1 MKFPKKFPKFT
12 FRATFRT
19 VSLVA
24 FFGILGGLL
33 AVTSVFFS
41 LLKGLPDV
49 ASLKAFRHSHATQ
62 VYSVDKK
69 LIAEF
74 TTERRYPVEFEK
86 IPKHV
91 IQAFLAAEDS
101 GFYRHKGIDFTGI
114 ARAALSNLIRGHYAQ
129 GGSTIT
135 QQVARA
141 LLLNSKKKELTR
153 KVREMV
159 LAWRMERELTKSD
172 ILNLYLSEIY
182 LGHGAFGIGAAAR
195 NYFGK
200 RVEELTIAEGSL
212 IAGLPQRPNDWN
224 PFHNPHLAK
233 RRQQYVLKRMV
244 EENFI
249 EPKTAAEAF
258 GEILKLKTTKDI
270 NLTEAPFF
278 TEVVRQYLMG
288 KYGSE
293 RVLTEGLIV
302 ETTLNFAYQ
311 KQAEAS
317 MMKGL
322 REVDKRLGWR
332 GALKNLEPAQTNE
345 FLVAQHEAVLKKVVT
360 TRLLPSAFADNVAKK
375 ELIPDLSTIQAADS
389 PYYGPTP
396 VQIGELY
403 PTLMTDLD
411 LVHNSG
417 KAWIGQ
423 TQATLTAPGYEWVKF
438 DGKPSKTIGD
448 VLKNGDVVWTRVDAI
463 DRKTGAISVVLEQEP
478 DIQGALLSFDHA
490 SGDVAAMFGGTDFE
504 KNKFNCALQAKRQVG
519 STFKPVIYAAALDK
533 GFSPA
538 SIVTDAPIV
547 FKFEGGLDADN
558 TGEDWRPHNY
568 AGSFEGD
575 IPLRLALI
583 RSMNIPTVKLLN
595 ELTVDYGIE
604 YARRMGITSP
614 LPRDLSIGLGSWSS
628 SLDELTRAFA
638 IFPRQGKPVALRF
651 IKRVM
656 DEEGKVIEEITPEA
670 SPSPTPQRATSQA
683 SMAPPPTRAGTSS
696 LDQNLAPGE
705 VISPQTAYLMTD
717 MLKGVVRE
725 GTGRGA
731 GSGVAVPV
739 AGKTGT
745 SNDHRD
751 AWFIGYTPSVMTG
764 VWIGYLKDKP
774 LAAGETGGKAAAPIF
789 AEYMARVSKD
799 YPKSDFPVPDDIVFA
814 YIDKQTGKLAMTN
827 SASRVRVAFK
837 TGMVPNSRGD
847 NLARVG
853 EPGTTRAAA
862 TTTMDANPASRFPE
876 DSPKEEDTDDYL
888 RQGYQE

>member
-1 MKFPKKFPKFT
+1 MKLPKIT
-12 FRATFRT
+12 FRATFRSVT
-19 VSLVA
+19 LVA
-24 FFGILGGLL
+24 LFGIVGGLL
-33 AVTSVFFS
+33 AVTTVFFS

-49 ASLKAFRHSHATQ
+49 SSLKAFRHSHATQ
-62 VYSVDKK
+62 VYSTDKK

-74 TTERRYPVEFEK
+74 TTERRYPVDFDK

-91 IQAFLAAEDS
+91 IHAFLAAEDS

-114 ARAALSNLIRGHYAQ
+114 ARAVVSNVLRGHYAQ

-141 LLLNSKKKELTR
+141 LLLNSKKKEITR

-159 LAWRMERELTKSD
+159 LAWRMERELTKND

-182 LGHGAFGIGAAAR
+182 LGHGAFGIGAAAH

-200 RVEELTIAEGSL
+200 KVEDLTIAEGAL
-212 IAGLPQRPNDWN
+212 VAGLPQRPNDWN

-249 EPKTAAEAF
+249 EPKQASEAF
-258 GEILKLKTTKDI
+258 GEILKLKTTKDL

-293 RVLTEGLIV
+293 RVLTEGLRV
-302 ETTLNFAYQ
+302 ETTLNYAYQ

-332 GALKNLEPAQTNE
+332 GAIKNLDGAQTNE
-345 FLVAQHEAVLKKVVT
+345 FLAAQHKDILNKVVT
-360 TRLLPSAFADNVAKK
+360 TRLLPATFDDKAEKK
-375 ELIPDLSTIQAADS
+375 ELIYDLSTIQGTDS

-396 VQIGELY
+396 LKEGELY
-403 PTLMTDLD
+403 QTLMTDLD
-411 LVHNSG
+411 TTKNTA

-423 TQATLTAPGYEWVKF
+423 TQATLSAPGYEWVKF
-438 DGKPSKTIGD
+438 DGKAPKNIGD
-448 VLKNGDVVWTRVDAI
+448 VMKNGDVVWTRVEKI
-463 DRKTGAISVVLEQEP
+463 DRKTGQITVTLEQEP
-478 DIQGALLSFDHA
+478 EIQGALLSFDHA
-490 SGDVAAMFGGTDFE
+490 TGDVAAMFGGTDFE

-519 STFKPVIYAAALDK
+519 STFKPVLYAAAMDK

-558 TGEDWRPHNY
+558 AGEDWRPHNY

-595 ELTVDYGIE
+595 EITVDYGIE
-604 YARRMGITSP
+604 YARRMGVTSP

-628 SLDELTRAFA
+628 SLDELTRTFSVFA
-638 IFPRQGKPVALRF
+638 RQGKPIALRY
-651 IKRVM
+651 IKKVM
-656 DEEGKVIEEITPEA
+656 DEEGKVIEEIAADVTPA
-670 SPSPTPQRATSQA
+670 PTPAKVAAQA
-683 SMAPPPTRAGTSS
+683 GVGNAPSNTPAASTVAI
-696 LDQNLAPGE
+696 DQTLAPGE
-705 VISPQTAYLMTD
+705 VISPQTAYVMTD

-725 GTGRGA
+725 GTGRA
-731 GSGVAVPV
+731 AMNGVGVPV

-745 SNDHRD
+745 SNDHLD
-751 AWFIGYTPSVMTG
+751 AWFIGYTPHVTTG
-764 VWIGYLKDKP
+764 VWIGYLKNKP
-774 LAAGETGGKAAAPIF
+774 LAPGETGGKAAAPIF
-789 AEYMARVSKD
+789 AEYMSRVSRD
-799 YPKSDFPVPDDIVFA
+799 YPKNDFAVPDDIVFA
-814 YIDKQTGKLAMTN
+814 YIDKQTGKLATTN
-827 SASRVRVAFK
+827 SSSRVRVAFK
-837 TGMVPNSRGD
+837 NGMVPNSRGD

-862 TTTMDANPASRFPE
+862 ATTMDPNPATRFPE
-876 DSPKEEDTDDYL
+876 DTPKEEDTDDYL

>member
-1 MKFPKKFPKFT
+1 MKLPRLT

-24 FFGILGGLL
+24 LFGIGGGLL
-33 AVTSVFFS
+33 AVTTVFFS

-49 ASLKAFRHSHATQ
+49 ASLKVYRHSHATE
-62 VYSVDKK
+62 VYSADGHK
-69 LIAEF
+69 IAEF
-74 TTERRYPVEFEK
+74 TTERRYPVVFEK
-86 IPKHV
+86 IPQHV

-114 ARAALSNLIRGHYAQ
+114 ARAAVSNLLRGHYAQ

-141 LLLNSKKKELTR
+141 LLLNSKKKEITR

-159 LAWRMERELTKSD
+159 LAWRMERELSKNE
-172 ILNLYLSEIY
+172 ILDLYLSEIY

-200 RVEELTIAEGSL
+200 NVEDLTLAEGSIL
-212 IAGLPQRPNDWN
+212 AGLPQRPNDWN

-244 EENFI
+244 EDGFV
-249 EPKTAAEAF
+249 EPKVAAEAY
-258 GEILKLKTTKDI
+258 GQIVKLTATKDI

-278 TEVVRQYLMG
+278 TEAVRQYLMG

-293 RVLTEGLIV
+293 RVLTEGLRV
-302 ETTLNFAYQ
+302 ETTLNFAHQ
-311 KQAEAS
+311 KQADRAIL
-317 MMKGL
+317 KGL

-332 GALKNLEPAQTNE
+332 GAIKNLDSSHTSE
-345 FLVAQHEAVLKKVVT
+345 FLETQHLEVLRDVVS
-360 TRLLPSAFADNVAKK
+360 TRLLPASFDEKSPKK
-375 ELIPDLSTIQAADS
+375 ELIFDLSTIQGANS
-389 PYYGPTP
+389 PYFGATP
-396 VQIGELY
+396 VKEGEIY
-403 PTLMTDLD
+403 QTLITDLD
-411 LVHNSG
+411 PKKNTA

-423 TQATLTAPGYEWVKF
+423 TQAAISASGYDWVKI
-438 DGKPSKTIGD
+438 DSRAPKNIGD
-448 VLKNGDVVWTRVDAI
+448 VFKNGDVVWTRVDKL
-463 DRKTGAISVVLEQEP
+463 DRKTGQISLVLEQEP
-478 DIQGALLSFDHA
+478 EIQGALLSFDHA
-490 SGDVAAMFGGTDFE
+490 TGDVIAMVGGTDFE
-504 KNKFNCALQAKRQVG
+504 KSKFNIALQAKRQVG
-519 STFKPVIYAAALDK
+519 STFKPVLYAAALDK

-538 SIVTDAPIV
+538 SIVTDSPIV

-568 AGSFEGD
+568 TGTFEGD

-638 IFPRQGKPVALRF
+638 IFPRLGKPVALRLVR
-651 IKRVM
+651 KVM
-656 DEEGKVIEEITPEA
+656 DDAGKVIEEASADSSPA
-670 SPSPTPQRATSQA
+670 PSPSKSPSQA
-683 SMAPPPTRAGTSS
+683 SMSPKTAQSTLAME
-696 LDQNLAPGE
+696 QQLAPGE
-705 VISPQTAYLMTD
+705 VISAQTAYVMTD
-717 MLKGVVRE
+717 MLKAVVRE
-725 GTGRGA
+725 GTGRPA
-731 GSGVAVPV
+731 AAVPGSV

-751 AWFIGYTPSVMTG
+751 AWFIGFTPGVMTG
-764 VWIGYLKDKP
+764 VWVGYLKDKP
-774 LAAGETGGKAAAPIF
+774 LAPGETGGKAAAPIWVN
-789 AEYMARVSKD
+789 YMQNVVKD
-799 YPKSDFPVPDDIVFA
+799 YPQNDFPVPEDIVFA
-814 YIDKQTGKLAMTN
+814 YIDKQTGKLASTN
-827 SASRVRVAFK
+827 SNHRVRVAFK

-853 EPGTTRAAA
+853 EPGTMRAAAA
-862 TTTMDANPASRFPE
+862 TTVDPNPATRFPE
-876 DSPKEEDTDDYL
+876 DNPKEEDTDDYL
-888 RQGYQE
+888 RQGYHE